1 MDAADS
7 RCYIGVFDSDG
18 QWLYGYSFFC
28 HGSFA
33 IEWARTENITIYWER
48 SSVSGMFDAQANCIE
63 LVKWRDDKAW
73 SQRMQAL
80 SCTERIVDGT
90 RYVLDASF
98 GILTPLAT
106 GYSRVLRYAE
116 DGQAVVVVDTHGG
129 NIVGALGV
137 LGGIVF
143 LVVVMIV
150 VHKRQKNRW
159 KPL

>member
-1 MDAADS
+1 
-7 RCYIGVFDSDG
+7 
-18 QWLYGYSFFC
+18 
-28 HGSFA
+28 
-33 IEWARTENITIYWER
+33 
-48 SSVSGMFDAQANCIE
+48 
-63 LVKWRDDKAW
+63 
-73 SQRMQAL
+73 MQAL